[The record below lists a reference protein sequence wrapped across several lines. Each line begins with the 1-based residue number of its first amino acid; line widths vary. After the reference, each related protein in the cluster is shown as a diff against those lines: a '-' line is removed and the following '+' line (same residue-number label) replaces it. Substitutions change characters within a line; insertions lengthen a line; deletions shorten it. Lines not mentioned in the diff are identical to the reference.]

1 MKKALFIAFMAFS
14 IMATAQVNQTTKL
27 MSAGTHH
34 AYSIQLEGADFKKAE
49 KVWKEYNKP
58 YGKYDKDRKN
68 KEFRAHSI
76 SIPSISYDRNF
87 SVTIKLDASKNR
99 TTAFVFFEDE
109 SGFLGS
115 DDPLTDK
122 MADFVEHY
130 KYEVDRTVMR
140 EKLKEEEDQLKKFN
154 KELSKL
160 ENKNEDYHEEIKK
173 CEKKIKEAEEDIE
186 QNLKDQ
192 DEKNYEISE
201 QQKFLEKLTEELN
214 NIGNKGSSDE
224 NDN

>member
-1 MKKALFIAFMAFS
+1 MKKLLLLAFMAFS

-34 AYSIQLEGADFKKAE
+34 AYSVQLQGANFKKTE
-49 KVWKEYNKP
+49 KIWKEYNKP

-76 SIPSISYDRNF
+76 NIPSISYDRNF
-87 SVTIKLDASKNR
+87 SVTIKLDETKNQ

-115 DDPLTDK
+115 DDPQTDK
-122 MADFVEHY
+122 MASFVEHF
-130 KYEVDRTVMR
+130 KYEVDRTILR
-140 EKLKEEEDQLKKFN
+140 EQLKDEENNLKKRN
-154 KELSKL
+154 KEYAKL
-160 ENKNEDYHEEIKK
+160 QNKNEDLHEEIKK

-192 DEKNYEISE
+192 DEKSYEISQ
-201 QQKFLEKLTEELN
+201 QQKLLEKLTEELN
-214 NIGNKGSSDE
+214 NIGSKGQ
-224 NDN
+224 